1 MKKRCNSCVGSG
13 RVMGGGMM
21 MQDCEHCDG
30 TGKIFVADDPIDY
43 VMRKESEA
51 YQNAKAK
58 IKNLDDK
65 MSDQDAEKL
74 LDDELSKV
82 DNKDDKVV
90 KIANKKKVKS
100 DGEKAS

>member
-1 MKKRCNSCVGSG
+1 MAKKRCNSCVGSG

-30 TGKIFVADDPIDY
+30 LGKIFVPDDPIDH
-43 VMRKESEA
+43 VMRKETEA

-58 IKNLDDK
+58 IKGLDDK

-74 LDDELSKV
+74 LDTELANLNDTKV
-82 DNKDDKVV
+82 TPINKR
-90 KIANKKKVKS
+90 KVKPN
-100 DGEKAS
+100 GEKAS